1 MAMSANDQRLLA
13 AVLRRSLYGFA
24 RKTFATV
31 SPGEAFLPNWHLEG
45 ICYHLELVL
54 AGKIKRLKIEVPPR
68 SLKSVC
74 ASVAFPAF
82 ALGHDPTAKII
93 TVSYSNDLAAKHAAD
108 CRAVM
113 QAGWYRDLFLSTRL
127 SSAKN
132 QESNYETTARGYRYA
147 TSVGGTL
154 TGRGGNLIII
164 DDPLKPEDAMSEARR
179 EAVNSWYSRALLS
192 RLNNKARD
200 AIILVQQRLHLGD
213 LAGHVEEL
221 DDWVI
226 LRLPA
231 IAEEDA
237 QIPLGAGRYHLRNT
251 GDVLH
256 PEREPAEVLETLR
269 RSLGSAT
276 FAAQY
281 QQCPVPAD
289 GEIVKWG
296 WFRRYREPP
305 PRSQLS
311 IVQSWDTASKADQH
325 HDFSVCTTW
334 GIQSDDLYLL
344 DVERAR
350 LDFPSLK
357 RRVLELARHWQ
368 PRTLLIEDK
377 GSGTALIQ
385 QLRGEPNGIC
395 YPTAFVPKDDKLT
408 RLHAQSAWIEAGH
421 VWLPEHASWLEDLRI
436 ELAAFPQGRNDDQVD
451 SMSQFLAWHFS
462 RKGMG
467 LQRVRLGG
475 V

>member
-1 MAMSANDQRLLA
+1 MGESDQRLLA
-13 AVLRRSLYGFA
+13 ALLRTSLYSFA
-24 RKTFATV
+24 RKAFATV
-31 SPGEAFLPNWHLEG
+31 SPGEPFFANWHLEAL
-45 ICYHLELVL
+45 CHHLELVRL
-54 AGKIKRLKIEVPPR
+54 GQIRRLKIEVPPR

-82 ALGHDPTAKII
+82 VLGHDPAAKII
-93 TVSYSNDLAAKHAAD
+93 SVSYSSDLAAKHAGD

-113 QAGWYRDLFLSTRL
+113 QSRWYRGLFPDTRL
-127 SSAKN
+127 SAAKN

-179 EAVNSWYSRALLS
+179 EAVNGWYSRTLLS
-192 RLNNKARD
+192 RLNNKARE
-200 AIILVQQRLHLGD
+200 AIVLVQQRLHLDD

-221 DDWVI
+221 DDWVT

-231 IAEEDA
+231 IAEEPA
-237 QIPLGAGRYHLRNT
+237 LVPIGPGLVHQRQA

-256 PEREPAEVLETLR
+256 PDREPLPVLESLR

-296 WFRRYREPP
+296 WFRRYAEAPNRQ
-305 PRSQLS
+305 QLT
-311 IVQSWDTASKADQH
+311 IVQSWDTASKPDEH
-325 HDFSVCTTW
+325 CDYSVCTTW
-334 GIQSDDLYLL
+334 GTRGDDLFLV
-344 DVERAR
+344 DVDRAR

-357 RRVLELARHWQ
+357 RRVVELARLWQ
-368 PRTLLIEDK
+368 PRSLLIEDK

-385 QLRGEPNGIC
+385 QLRAESNGIC
-395 YPTAFVPKDDKLT
+395 YPTAFMPKDDKLT

-421 VWLPEHASWLEDLRI
+421 VWLPEQAPWLEELRI
-436 ELAAFPQGRNDDQVD
+436 EIASFPQGRNDDQVD
-451 SMSQFLAWHFS
+451 SISQFLAWHF
-462 RKGMG
+462 G
-467 LQRVRLGG
+467 RLGRG
-475 V
+475 LRRLNLGGI